1 MHFFTHNEAFAL
13 KMWHAFG
20 SNFRETHSLRS
31 LVNVSSVHVNSF
43 PDVVS
48 ILLCAPVL
56 LHLSPTTYC
65 HFQNSRNAPPLFTT
79 WPHWTWND
87 KQEKVIHF
95 EIIAALLKM
104 LYSLIKCLTT
114 KLLSCNPML
123 ENTDRALYSSNYRE
137 NANHTGVP
145 TCGLEI
151 IRKTKNGKGCILQF
165 CLF

>member
-65 HFQNSRNAPPLFTT
+65 HFHNSRTPHHYLHPDYTEHEMTSTKRSFTS
-79 WPHWTWND
+79 
-87 KQEKVIHF
+87 K
-95 EIIAALLKM
+95 
-104 LYSLIKCLTT
+104 
-114 KLLSCNPML
+114 
-123 ENTDRALYSSNYRE
+123 
-137 NANHTGVP
+137 
-145 TCGLEI
+145 
-151 IRKTKNGKGCILQF
+151 
-165 CLF
+165 